1 MDKAWK
7 YKIES
12 GKTPVILT
20 FLMSGLFCL
29 LTLWLYKTNNKG
41 VIFAE
46 IFTTLMVLVFILAIY
61 RLLFYKVLI
70 FDEGFYYQTS
80 INNGKYYTY
89 DDIEKAWINSGR
101 SQNGGQGEYCNI
113 ALYNKKMIR
122 FQFFYNDKKGV
133 AYLIKRAN
141 TKTQSIKT
149 NTLKEKEDYLI
160 DGKVFGKTRITFGMI
175 VLAVVAF
182 IDAFFIKEIGFNM
195 IIIPSIVIIIIIALF
210 LFDYY
215 LFFQVKIEKNSFY
228 YQTTPFNG
236 RYYKYSEI
244 ADCRK
249 IKRVVRHRS
258 YGNGSLHRN
267 YYFYFEF
274 TDNKGKKHK
283 FQYEQQIHEYE
294 VNILKDRIEAAKS

>member
-1 MDKAWK
+1 
-7 YKIES
+7 
-12 GKTPVILT
+12 
-20 FLMSGLFCL
+20 
-29 LTLWLYKTNNKG
+29 
-41 VIFAE
+41 
-46 IFTTLMVLVFILAIY
+46 MVLVFILAIY

-101 SQNGGQGEYCNI
+101 SQNGGQSEYCNI

-175 VLAVVAF
+175 ILAVVAF

-195 IIIPSIVIIIIIALF
+195 IIIPSIAIIIIIALF
-210 LFDYY
+210 LFNYY

-283 FQYEQQIHEYE
+283 FQYERQIHEYE